1 MMDNSQQTPP
11 MHFTH
16 CSPSPPSLPIP
27 PSTWPYYHIYDS
39 KNAASQVGT
48 LTNLHTLTSRAFT
61 RTAAT
66 CISRTVTGRLLHQIT
81 QRPTANRPHHDPHHH
96 YRDTYH
102 QIHPTIPMEG
112 SEDPPTTP
120 DPPIAHCLIKV
131 KSHQI
136 KANTMDISHTQPY
149 PAFALANHWVDQ
161 LTNKPNPT
169 SHHSDH
175 PPPPLPPPQPIH
187 TPLLLSGHIFFHG
200 NTYIDT
206 DAPSFIQTQ
215 YHKELLHRMRRL
227 PSMGWI
233 ANDGQLITDPTH
245 ALHSLFTLPSIL
257 THTTLNMALL
267 SHLRLQKCS
276 IPGWHPH

>member
-1 MMDNSQQTPP
+1 VFELNGDPLALPTQLRQHHHSDYAFLHLVYGQIEQTEMVLTPKTDG
-11 MHFTH
+11 F
-16 CSPSPPSLPIP
+16 CKRC
-27 PSTWPYYHIYDS
+27 HIVF
-39 KNAASQVGT
+39 A
-48 LTNLHTLTSRAFT
+48 
-61 RTAAT
+61 
-66 CISRTVTGRLLHQIT
+66 
-81 QRPTANRPHHDPHHH
+81 ANRPHHDPHHH

-233 ANDGQLITDPTH
+233 ANDGQQSTDPTH